1 MKPPCVQSPEALPSL
16 SHCLQR
22 GARISEQ
29 SRLTG
34 TQLKEVGQYACKG
47 YREEAVERSRR
58 DRLQAEL
65 GMNQSL
71 IKRLS
76 CHLGVKLNSG
86 GGGGEEQIFCF

>member
-1 MKPPCVQSPEALPSL
+1 
-16 SHCLQR
+16 
-22 GARISEQ
+22 
-29 SRLTG
+29 
-34 TQLKEVGQYACKG
+34 
-47 YREEAVERSRR
+47 VERSRR

-76 CHLGVKLNSG
+76 CHLGVKLKSG